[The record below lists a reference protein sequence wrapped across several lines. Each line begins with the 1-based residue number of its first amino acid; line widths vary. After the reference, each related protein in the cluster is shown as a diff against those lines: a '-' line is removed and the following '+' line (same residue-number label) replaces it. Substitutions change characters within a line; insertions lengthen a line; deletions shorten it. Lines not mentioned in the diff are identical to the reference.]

1 MKIVIATDR
10 NQPNDRY
17 RGALFCA
24 GALPEEVAAV
34 LPGQKLPD
42 DFDGLLLAG
51 GPDVAPERYGE
62 SPATGTLEVDA
73 ARDAL
78 DFALLAAAAARKIPV
93 FGICRGIQVL
103 NVALGGTLWQDLGTQ
118 RSRGVVHD
126 GDRDAGIFPDHLVR
140 MRPSGGGGS
149 AFAAAL
155 AAPGG
160 TTVNT
165 RHHQGIKDLAPGL
178 APLAASPDDLV
189 EAVEKPDEPF
199 LAAVQ
204 WHPEDLVARPD
215 QKRLFGAFL
224 DACRARV
231 RRTGRR
237 PPALIEVALT
247 GRVPVVRFNRPA
259 ARNAF
264 TAPMA
269 AMLADTVEALGKDT
283 SVPAIV
289 LSGNGS
295 AFSAGGDL
303 DVMRALA
310 AAADAEGFRELL
322 EAGGRAVLAMYD
334 APRPVL
340 AAVDGAAAGGGLSL
354 ALAADVRVASAA
366 AGHAALFVPSYA
378 ALGLIPA
385 WGATLHLPERLGAG
399 SAADVIFSAER
410 FGAVRAR
417 QAGLV
422 DVLVEDGPSL
432 PAALARAETYAERS
446 LPAVAASKRLLA
458 SERRPRLVAALE
470 REVESQIEL
479 FRSGEILRRL
489 PGLER
494 SRPDEQETS

>member
-17 RGALFCA
+17 RGALLCA

-34 LPGQKLPD
+34 HPGQKLPD
-42 DFDGLLLAG
+42 DFEGLLLAG

-62 SPATGTLEVDA
+62 APATDTLQVDA

-78 DFALLAAAAARKIPV
+78 DFALLSAAAERKIPV
-93 FGICRGIQVL
+93 FGICRGIQVI
-103 NVALGGTLWQDLGTQ
+103 NVALGGTLWQDLDTQ
-118 RSRGVVHD
+118 RPRGVVHD
-126 GDRDAGIFPDHLVR
+126 CDRDAAIFPDHVVR
-140 MRPSGGGGS
+140 TRAASPGGS
-149 AFAAAL
+149 SFASAL
-155 AAPGG
+155 ASPNG
-160 TTVNT
+160 TSVNT

-189 EAVEKPDEPF
+189 EAVEKPGEPF

-215 QKRLFGAFL
+215 QKRLFRAFL
-224 DACRARV
+224 EACRARI

-237 PPALIEVALT
+237 PAALIEVALT
-247 GRVPVVRFNRPA
+247 GRIPVVRFNRPS

-269 AMLADTVEALGKDT
+269 AMLADTVDALGRDT
-283 SVPAIV
+283 TVPAIV
-289 LSGNGS
+289 LSGNGG

-310 AAADAEGFRELL
+310 TASDEDGFRELL
-322 EAGGRAVLAMYD
+322 EEGGRAVLSILD

-340 AAVDGAAAGGGLSL
+340 AAVDGAAAGGGMSL
-354 ALAADVRVASAA
+354 ALAADVRVASSAP
-366 AGHAALFVPSYA
+366 GYAALFVPSYA
-378 ALGLIPA
+378 AVGLIPA

-399 SAADVIFSAER
+399 AAADVVFSAER
-410 FGAVRAR
+410 FGAVRGR

-432 PAALARAETYAERS
+432 PSALARAGTYAERS
-446 LPAVAASKRLLA
+446 LPAVAAAKRLLA
-458 SERRPRLVAALE
+458 AERRPRLVAALA

-479 FRSGEILRRL
+479 FRSGELLRRL
-489 PGLER
+489 PGPER
-494 SRPDEQETS
+494 NRPDEQETS